1 MPGNIDLNRTYLTT
15 SEAAEI
21 SQLSK
26 AYLTILL
33 KRGVLEGFQMSRDW
47 LIYADSLE
55 KFLATPRKPGPKGPR
70 KKPAQAHP
78 AAPTDAQHADGSGLD

>member
-1 MPGNIDLNRTYLTT
+1 MPGNIDLTRTYLTT
-15 SEAAEI
+15 SEAAAI

-70 KKPAQAHP
+70 KKSAQAHP
-78 AAPTDAQHADGSGLD
+78 VAPADAHHANGSGLD

>member
-1 MPGNIDLNRTYLTT
+1 MPGNIDLNRKYLTT

-33 KRGVLEGFQMSRDW
+33 KRGALEGFQMSRDW

-70 KKPAQAHP
+70 KKSAQAHP
-78 AAPTDAQHADGSGLD
+78 AAPTDAHHPDGSSPD